1 MGSLGA
7 GVTLPRGSGAAPVLY
22 ELVEACMKL
31 STRNITDVRI
41 ESGVGAVIQVFDF
54 ENVRSYS

>member
-1 MGSLGA
+1 MYQLYIHQYH
-7 GVTLPRGSGAAPVLY
+7 RNGAAPVLY

-31 STRNITDVRI
+31 STRNITDVML